1 MNISVVILTYNS
13 ERTLANTLASAQR
26 ISNDIHVVDS
36 FSSDRTVEIAKG
48 HGANVVTHHFANYA
62 KQRNWAIENLPL
74 ACDWELHLD
83 ADEQLSE
90 ELIVDLARL
99 ENEAVISTEING
111 YHIARLVRFLGRP
124 IKHGGMFP
132 IWHMRLF
139 RRGLGRCE
147 QREYDQHFMVRGAT
161 GKTRGFLIDDIQ
173 MTLSEWIIRHN
184 RWSDAEVSELSRT
197 EPTSGLV
204 ASRLFGTPIERKRY
218 LKRIYERCP
227 ALSRAWLLFLYRYLI
242 RGGFLD
248 GREGAVFFVLQTF
261 WFRFLVDA
269 KLFEQ
274 ELLIDKQHPGGSLNG
289 SNIESYHGTE
299 PTRAY

>member
-1 MNISVVILTYNS
+1 MNISVVILTFNS
-13 ERTLANTLASAQR
+13 ERTLANTLALALR

-36 FSSDRTVEIAKG
+36 FSSDRTVEIAKE
-48 HGANVVTHHFANYA
+48 HGANVVTHHFGNYA
-62 KQRNWAIENLPL
+62 QQRNWAIENLPL
-74 ACDWELHLD
+74 VCDWELHLD

-99 ENEAVISTEING
+99 DNGTIIAGEING

-139 RRGLGRCE
+139 RRGVGRCE
-147 QREYDQHFMVRGAT
+147 QREYDQHFMVRGPT
-161 GKTRGFLIDDIQ
+161 GKLRGFFIDDIR
-173 MTLSEWIIRHN
+173 MSLSEWIIRHN
-184 RWSDAEVSELSRT
+184 RWSDAEVSELNRT
-197 EPTSGLV
+197 EPTTGLV
-204 ASRLFGTPIERKRY
+204 EARLFGTPIERKRY
-218 LKRIYERCP
+218 LKSIYERCP

-248 GREGAVFFVLQTF
+248 GREGAVFFALQTF

-274 ELLIDKQHPGGSLNG
+274 ELLIDKQHPGGRING
-289 SNIESYHGTE
+289 NDVESYHGTE